1 MDSLQIVHCELI
13 VHYGQL
19 AELTPE
25 FNHKTSLI
33 ISQKKK
39 KKNLV
44 PVQPESDRKKW
55 GSEKTSKVIDGR
67 DSLISR
73 WYYVRVKDWYLLPH
87 TCQHMM
93 RLPLLKDN
101 IMQYKYPA

>member
-1 MDSLQIVHCELI
+1 MDSSRIVHCELI
-13 VHYGQL
+13 VRCRQL
-19 AELTPE
+19 AELTLE
-25 FNHKTSLI
+25 FIHKTSLI

-39 KKNLV
+39 KNLV
-44 PVQPESDRKKW
+44 PVWPESDRKKW

-73 WYYVRVKDWYLLPH
+73 WYYVCVKDWYLLPH
-87 TCQHMM
+87 TCQRMM